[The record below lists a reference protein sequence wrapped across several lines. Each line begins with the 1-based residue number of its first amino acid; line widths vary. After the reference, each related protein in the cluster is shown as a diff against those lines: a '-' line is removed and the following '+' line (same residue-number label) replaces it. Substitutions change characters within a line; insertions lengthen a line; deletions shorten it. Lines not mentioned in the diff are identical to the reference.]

1 MRICED
7 GKTDTFCVS
16 LVSIANTPQ
25 ENSLLKT
32 SSLLSISK
40 FKVILFCQNL
50 PWNFCKFDK
59 TDNTWVADIS
69 YFNIEV
75 VT

>member
-16 LVSIANTPQ
+16 LVSIANMPQ
-25 ENSLLKT
+25 ENSSLTT
-32 SSLLSISK
+32 SFLLSKI
-40 FKVILFCQNL
+40 KVTLFCQNL
-50 PWNFCKFDK
+50 PCNLCKFDK

-69 YFNIEV
+69 YFYEV